1 MKPPEASLVFGSPRG
16 ASRPAPDPRRPPR
29 PTVSS
34 DCLLLGRA
42 RCRRRDGHDRRDRQ
56 RRAADS
62 DDPAHC
68 HFLQWS
74 WDPCRTALRETA
86 MLALRGLFTAD
97 GPTGSP
103 RFGTRRS
110 PDDAP
115 KEARRGSGRDRFPR
129 RCERAHRAAAHA
141 CPGRAACLR
150 RTGIGARP
158 APASARGCRISP
170 APRPSF
176 RARHKMGRS
185 KAFGKGSATDQS
197 PRNGPLRAA
206 ADICDSLATR
216 QQRRWRYRVPWWC
229 RAS

>member
-1 MKPPEASLVFGSPRG
+1 MTAAIASVAPLIPMILRTVISSSGPGTPAAPPSA
-16 ASRPAPDPRRPPR
+16 RRPCLRYGVYSQRTGRPVHPGSAHAAALTTPR
-29 PTVSS
+29 K
-34 DCLLLGRA
+34 
-42 RCRRRDGHDRRDRQ
+42 RRGGVQ
-56 RRAADS
+56 AATAS
-62 DDPAHC
+62 HVVASA
-68 HFLQWS
+68 L
-74 WDPCRTALRETA
+74 TALPHTPA
-86 MLALRGLFTAD
+86 
-97 GPTGSP
+97 
-103 RFGTRRS
+103 
-110 PDDAP
+110 
-115 KEARRGSGRDRFPR
+115 
-129 RCERAHRAAAHA
+129 
-141 CPGRAACLR
+141 PGRAACLR